1 MFLQQ
6 AKKGKNNWWRWVLT
20 ILLTVAGYVVGQ
32 IPFSF
37 VLLSAK
43 MGSGGLED
51 ISELEEDI
59 KTMNFEGLG
68 IDPNFLLVLLLLMFV
83 FAMIGLWIG
92 VTKIHDRPFHTLATA
107 LEKVNWGKIFFSFSL
122 WMLFSV
128 LLEAISYFMDPGN
141 YVYNFNAASFFP
153 LLLIS
158 LTLLPIQTS
167 FEELFMRGYLMQ
179 GISCWS
185 GVRWIP
191 LLITSALFGLLH
203 MMNPE
208 VSEFGTGTMMT
219 YYMGVGLFLG
229 ILTLMDDSLEL
240 ALGVHAATNMFGAL
254 FVTFEESALQTPA
267 IFRLQEV
274 EVTYMIPIFFVASV
288 LFTFVCAKKFNWSDW
303 SKVYGPVTHPSDTI
317 ATSEIVEENEHLN
330 I

>member
-128 LLEAISYFMDPGN
+128 LLETISYFMDPGN
-141 YVYNFNAASFFP
+141 YVFNFKAATFFP